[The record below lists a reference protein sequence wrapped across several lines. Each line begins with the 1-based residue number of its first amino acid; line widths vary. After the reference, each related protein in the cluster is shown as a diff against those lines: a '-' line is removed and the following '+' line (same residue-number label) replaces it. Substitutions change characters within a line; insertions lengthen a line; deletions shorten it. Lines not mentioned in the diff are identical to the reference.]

1 MPRTSKYD
9 TECAQCLYEE
19 TCDKVLDVELS
30 IVETDIEI
38 KNLEKQR
45 DVRERHGQ
53 LSAII
58 QRTNITRHST
68 ATSLC
73 P

>member
-38 KNLEKQR
+38 KTLEKQR
-45 DVRERHGQ
+45 DVHYQ
-53 LSAII
+53 HDNLHNHAASS
-58 QRTNITRHST
+58 ND
-68 ATSLC
+68 
-73 P
+73 